1 MFIYLPWGKE
11 FGCTKYRNAC
21 TILNKIPI
29 GPGSWYA
36 PVSYVLAGTN
46 PKSKVPGGGLY
57 IGCTSEIVLPQNS
70 SSSKQ
75 SSTAIASSIHKI
87 GGRDMCPTK
96 SRNLQ
101 HIHLRVSFP
110 ARETLVY
117 PHTFYS
123 VMYSCFGVV
132 QKPLMEMTQR
142 TISGKNKKELIK
154 VCASE

>member
-1 MFIYLPWGKE
+1 MCLPWGKV

-29 GPGSWYA
+29 APGSWYA

-75 SSTAIASSIHKI
+75 SSTAIASSIHKT
-87 GGRDMCPTK
+87 GGRGICPTK
-96 SRNLQ
+96 SRNPQ
-101 HIHLRVSFP
+101 HIHLRGGFL
-110 ARETLVY
+110 ARRLLVH
-117 PHTFYS
+117 PHTFNS
-123 VMYSCFGVV
+123 LMYFYFRMV
-132 QKPLMEMTQR
+132 QQSLLKMTQR
-142 TISGKNKKELIK
+142 TISVKKKKQLIK
-154 VCASE
+154 VCASK